1 MSDKLE
7 TDSAPVTGS
16 PSSNKEFELE
26 RAISSLKS
34 WMISHPSEKPD
45 LCHLDFCLTAKTI
58 TTPDFPF
65 SVRACDVREVTFQQ

>member
-7 TDSAPVTGS
+7 TDSAPVTGA

-26 RAISSLKS
+26 RAISPLKS

-45 LCHLDFCLTAKTI
+45 LCHLDFCLTAKMI
-58 TTPDFPF
+58 TKPDFPF
-65 SVRACDVREVTFQQ
+65 SVCACDVREVTFQR